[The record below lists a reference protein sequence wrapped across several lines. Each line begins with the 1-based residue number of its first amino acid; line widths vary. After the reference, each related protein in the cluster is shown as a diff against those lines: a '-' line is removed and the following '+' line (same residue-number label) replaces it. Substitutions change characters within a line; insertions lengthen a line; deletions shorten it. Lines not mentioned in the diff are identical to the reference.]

1 MLAQQTTPEVVS
13 FADLRSLAE
22 AQRPCITV
30 SIAIP
35 DPLQLRTRMK
45 DATREVERHLKAAGI
60 EGATATVLLEPIHS
74 LASSMER
81 AGEWSVGLALF
92 RSPDVFR
99 YFLLPEPSWEFV
111 TVSERFQIRPLL
123 PLLSREQRFYILALS
138 QKHIRLFYCT
148 YKGEREVQLGRLAP
162 QSLQDWMNARIPDH
176 VLDNRA
182 VGGPSVGHMKGVMF
196 GTSTDRERQ
205 DEYLTHFFIE
215 VDKGIHQ
222 ILGSEAA
229 PLILVGVDTEIAL
242 YRRVNSYS
250 HLMEQ
255 AVSGSPNPLTAE
267 EIYRRA
273 LEIVTRAFSAP
284 LRKVISEF
292 EDYRN
297 KNRVSLG
304 VDRILLHACE
314 GRVSDLLVREDAV
327 NGDAG
332 EDPLNLAAL
341 ETVLHRGQAFALKAH
356 EMPEK
361 VDAAA
366 LLRF

>member
-45 DATREVERHLKAAGI
+45 DATREVERHFKAAGI
-60 EGATATVLLEPIHS
+60 EGATATVLLEPINS
-74 LASSMER
+74 LAGSLDR
-81 AGEWSVGLALF
+81 AREWSIGLALF

-182 VGGPSVGHMKGVMF
+182 VGGPS
-196 GTSTDRERQ
+196 
-205 DEYLTHFFIE
+205 
-215 VDKGIHQ
+215 
-222 ILGSEAA
+222 A
-229 PLILVGVDTEIAL
+229 P
-242 YRRVNSYS
+242 
-250 HLMEQ
+250 
-255 AVSGSPNPLTAE
+255 
-267 EIYRRA
+267 A
-273 LEIVTRAFSAP
+273 LEHGGSHTVV
-284 LRKVISEF
+284 LVVYL
-292 EDYRN
+292 EDVLLLEVFVYPADQGVEEPG
-297 KNRVSLG
+297 KQVLEHLG
-304 VDRILLHACE
+304 EA
-314 GRVSDLLVREDAV
+314 
-327 NGDAG
+327 
-332 EDPLNLAAL
+332 
-341 ETVLHRGQAFALKAH
+341 
-356 EMPEK
+356 
-361 VDAAA
+361 
-366 LLRF
+366 